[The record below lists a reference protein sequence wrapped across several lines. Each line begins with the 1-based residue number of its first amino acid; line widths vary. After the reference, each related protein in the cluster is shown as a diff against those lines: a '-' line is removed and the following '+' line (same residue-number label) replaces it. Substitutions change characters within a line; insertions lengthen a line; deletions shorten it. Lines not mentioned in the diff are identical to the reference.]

1 MKDYHDPLKEEKRA
15 AKRAKADGAGESISA
30 SASSVGNP
38 PSLGA
43 LAGLYSAPYPV
54 TRHGDEADIA
64 LLKHLLDKDPK
75 LQPVEPGSEI
85 VVEEEEQKDIRID
98 PQLD

>member
-1 MKDYHDPLKEEKRA
+1 MKDYHDPLKEQKRA
-15 AKRAKADGAGESISA
+15 AKRAKADGADGPA
-30 SASSVGNP
+30 SVSGVGNP
-38 PSLGA
+38 PNLGA